1 MLARI
6 NTWIKMPER
15 IYGCIRRCTVKQ
27 ANWGSYFPW
36 EITCKNW
43 ALHLSVG
50 ICGMLLV
57 HQRGPQSRCNAEA
70 AYLQAQTRPALF
82 LISSQARWSPR
93 FFSHGSHLLTLALE
107 GRRQS
112 LDMKSE
118 HHDVRKLLLLI
129 STSTRF
135 HLFLLKLLR
144 WSILVYLP
152 LWARVLEATGLEDGV
167 ELQRKSWTKL

>member
-93 FFSHGSHLLTLALE
+93 FFSHGSHLLTLAL
-107 GRRQS
+107 GVDGNLWIWRANTMMFVSCSSSFQP
-112 LDMKSE
+112 LQDF
-118 HHDVRKLLLLI
+118 
-129 STSTRF
+129 TSSCSNF
-135 HLFLLKLLR
+135 CAGVYLFTYPCEPGSLKLQ
-144 WSILVYLP
+144 
-152 LWARVLEATGLEDGV
+152 VLKME
-167 ELQRKSWTKL
+167 